1 MNGISASSVSGII
14 DRSPSTVANSAPSR
28 IPSHAGIDTSRIPTT
43 EITIV
48 QYAIGVWIGVN
59 PACDRL
65 NFSVM

>member
-1 MNGISASSVSGII
+1 M
-14 DRSPSTVANSAPSR
+14 ANIAPSR
-28 IPSHAGIDTSRIPTT
+28 IPSHAGMKTIRIPTT

-59 PACDRL
+59 PFCDRL